1 MEYILKLKIK
11 VSGTVTQDEVQDYLE
26 FIVGETA
33 DIDPENP
40 FINQDNDAA
49 ISVVYVILD

>member
-1 MEYILKLKIK
+1 MEYIFKVKIK
-11 VSGTVTQDEVQDYLE
+11 VSGNVTQDEVQDYLE

-40 FINQDNDAA
+40 FINQDNDAQ
-49 ISVVYVILD
+49 ISVVYVMLD